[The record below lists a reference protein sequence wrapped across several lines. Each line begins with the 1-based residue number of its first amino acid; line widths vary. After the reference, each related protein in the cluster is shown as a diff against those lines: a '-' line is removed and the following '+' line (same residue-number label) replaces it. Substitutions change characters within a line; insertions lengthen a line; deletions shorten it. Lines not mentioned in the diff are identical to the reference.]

1 MKVVFTL
8 NGRKQQLDVPGAR
21 RLLDVL
27 REDLGLTGTKEG
39 CGEGECGAC
48 SVLVDGQ
55 VVNACLIPV
64 AQVQGTE
71 IITVEGLEA
80 AGGGP
85 LQEAFVAHGAAQCG
99 LCTPGMLMA
108 AYGHYLS
115 CRARGEDPNSREGI
129 RRALAGNLC
138 RCTGY
143 QKIVDAVAG
152 GYQALAAG
160 DIQATQSSTPR
171 PRSA

>member
-1 MKVVFTL
+1 MKVAFTI
-8 NGRKQQLDVPGAR
+8 NGRARQLDVPGAR

-64 AQVQGTE
+64 AQVDGSE
-71 IITVEGLEA
+71 ILTIEGLEE

-85 LQEAFVAHGAAQCG
+85 LQEAFVTVGAAQCG

-108 AYGHYLS
+108 AYGHFLDS
-115 CRARGEDPNSREGI
+115 RAHGENPNDREGI

-143 QKIVDAVAG
+143 QKIVDAVAK
-152 GYQALAAG
+152 GYEVLARAPTPEPHSG
-160 DIQATQSSTPR
+160 TPR
-171 PRSA
+171 GGSM